1 MGFGEICL
9 GVVREEVE
17 KSEYAEILVF
27 LDVYLFISGAISQLV
42 YT

>member
-9 GVVREEVE
+9 GVREEVE